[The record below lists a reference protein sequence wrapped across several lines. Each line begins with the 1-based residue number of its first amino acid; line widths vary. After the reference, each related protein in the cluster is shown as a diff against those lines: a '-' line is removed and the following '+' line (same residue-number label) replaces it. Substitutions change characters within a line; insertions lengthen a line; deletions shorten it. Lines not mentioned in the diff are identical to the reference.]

1 MEIGPLVSCEIHYD
15 KSGRSL
21 GSGSVVFDKRTDA
34 LRAIN
39 QYNGVPL
46 DGKSLYPTYEN
57 LIVVKGRLRTIC
69 LRIKF

>member
-1 MEIGPLVSCEIHYD
+1 MEIGPLVTCEIHYD

-21 GSGSVVFDKRTDA
+21 GAGSVVFEKRTDA

-46 DGKSLYPTYEN
+46 DG
-57 LIVVKGRLRTIC
+57 
-69 LRIKF
+69 